1 LIVLVA
7 PPEQVVD
14 TMLAWQSDAALLP
27 QPPDFNWLQ
36 VYMPM
41 YLHEASSVAAVGA
54 VVAPVAAAHVF
65 GHPTAAVFW
74 PLLHV
79 AV

>member
-1 LIVLVA
+1 MYQLYVHLGSSVNVA
-7 PPEQVVD
+7 P
-14 TMLAWQSDAALLP
+14 
-27 QPPDFNWLQ
+27 
-36 VYMPM
+36 
-41 YLHEASSVAAVGA
+41 GA
-54 VVAPVAAAHVF
+54 GGGGGGGGVPPVAAAHVF